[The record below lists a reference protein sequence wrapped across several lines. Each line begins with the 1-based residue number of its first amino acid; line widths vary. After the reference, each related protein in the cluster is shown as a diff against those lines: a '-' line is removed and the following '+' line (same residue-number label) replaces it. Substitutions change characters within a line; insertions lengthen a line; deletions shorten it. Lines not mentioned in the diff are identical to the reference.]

1 MNYLVAV
8 FCLCNVSV
16 IRPCVGEVLKVSI
29 FGIVIETSF
38 VLFERLLLFPLCII
52 LVLYM
57 FERLPL
63 EISCGK

>member
-38 VLFERLLLFPLCII
+38 VLFERLLLFTCLKD
-52 LVLYM
+52 Y
-57 FERLPL
+57 R
-63 EISCGK
+63 

>member
-8 FCLCNVSV
+8 FCVCIVSV

-38 VLFERLLLFPLCII
+38 VLFERLLLFSLCII

-57 FERLPL
+57 FERLLL
-63 EISCGK
+63 EIRCGK